1 MEFGPNHKCGQKRN
15 ACSQSTRQ
23 SKRYV
28 LKYES
33 CLRHHSIKSEISRSV
48 VNAFTNILF
57 VHICKQ
63 VMTLKVMKK
72 RLLMMRS
79 SLQQLEVGEGPA
91 QSKQVNRFEMETVA
105 PLKVIIE
112 KDRQEKPVHLPRG
125 RILRKKDQENELCNK
140 NYNFIPNQKR
150 PFV

>member
-28 LKYES
+28 LKCES
-33 CLRHHSIKSEISRSV
+33 CLRHHSIDQQKCC
-48 VNAFTNILF
+48 NAFTNILF

-91 QSKQVNRFEMETVA
+91 QSKQVNRFEMEKVV

-112 KDRQEKPVHLPRG
+112 KGRQEKPVHLPRG

>member
-28 LKYES
+28 LHFWER
-33 CLRHHSIKSEISRSV
+33 LFQIRSV
-48 VNAFTNILF
+48 VNAFANILF

-91 QSKQVNRFEMETVA
+91 QSKQVNRFEMEKVV

-112 KDRQEKPVHLPRG
+112 KGRQEKPVHLPRG
-125 RILRKKDQENELCNK
+125 RILLRKDQENELCNK
-140 NYNFIPNQKR
+140 NYNLVPNWKR

>member
-28 LKYES
+28 LSYKS
-33 CLRHHSIKSEISRSV
+33 CLRHHLNRSL
-48 VNAFTNILF
+48 VNAFVNILF

-63 VMTLKVMKK
+63 VMTLKVMKM

-91 QSKQVNRFEMETVA
+91 QSNQVNRFEMEKVV

-112 KDRQEKPVHLPRG
+112 KGRQEKPVHLPRG
-125 RILRKKDQENELCNK
+125 RILRIKDQENELCNK
-140 NYNFIPNQKR
+140 NYNFVPNQKR

>member
-28 LKYES
+28 LRYKS
-33 CLRHHSIKSEISRSV
+33 CLRHHSINRSV
-48 VNAFTNILF
+48 VNAFANILF

-63 VMTLKVMKK
+63 VMTLKVMKM

-91 QSKQVNRFEMETVA
+91 QSKQVNRFEMEKVV

-112 KDRQEKPVHLPRG
+112 KGQQEKPVHLPRG
-125 RILRKKDQENELCNK
+125 RILLRKDQENELCNK
-140 NYNFIPNQKR
+140 NYNFVPNQKR